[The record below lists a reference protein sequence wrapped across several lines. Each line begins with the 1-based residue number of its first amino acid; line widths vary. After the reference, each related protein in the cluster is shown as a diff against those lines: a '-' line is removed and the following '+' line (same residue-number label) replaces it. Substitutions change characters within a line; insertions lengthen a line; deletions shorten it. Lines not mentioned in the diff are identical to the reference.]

1 MAATRLCAP
10 IRRNRYPIA
19 LLLSTA
25 LLGGCGMTDGR
36 RSIVL
41 KVAQA
46 SNENEQHSNDRF
58 KTERKITRNFQ
69 QQLKEMQPGI
79 KLHPS
84 IYPEESLEKAL
95 KVQTNSGL
103 GPDLVIAD
111 SNQALSLLALGL
123 TDPIKL
129 TEERQ
134 NLINPA
140 ALERVKTANGSLA
153 GQPVSQY
160 LQLACFDKRKLK
172 KAPETLKALSEASG
186 TGKVFGMVTNLQDLY
201 WSLGSFGAGE
211 ALTASLTRQKVTVAA
226 HERLIQWMRWLNAS
240 SYQQN
245 IVFCE
250 IKPHFES
257 VYEGDMQ
264 WISCWSSQLPQLRE
278 KLKDHLGIAPLPS
291 GDFGRATPITRLQVW
306 ALGKNSSR
314 RQRAE
319 SLNLLDF
326 MVQPWAQKTYA
337 LKYRTG
343 FPVNPAAAMI
353 VSKQLPPGFS
363 KFSEEEN
370 KRVSRGDA
378 IVSAIDAKPRLKK
391 GIQSTLNELIFD
403 GLSPEKAATEL
414 ETQMKAKR

>member
-1 MAATRLCAP
+1 
-10 IRRNRYPIA
+10 
-19 LLLSTA
+19 
-25 LLGGCGMTDGR
+25 MTDNQG
-36 RSIVL
+36 SIVL

-46 SNENEQHSNDRF
+46 SNENEQHSNHRF
-58 KTERKITRNFQ
+58 ETERKITRNFQ

-84 IYPEESLEKAL
+84 IYPEESLEREL

-160 LQLACFDKRKLK
+160 LQLACFDKRKLE
-172 KAPETLKALSEASG
+172 KAPETLKAMSEASG

-211 ALTASLTRQKVTVAA
+211 ALTASLAGQKVTVAA
-226 HERLIQWMRWLNAS
+226 HERLIQWMRWLKAS

-245 IVFCE
+245 IVFLRNQAALR
-250 IKPHFES
+250 KAFM
-257 VYEGDMQ
+257 EGDMQ

-353 VSKQLPPGFS
+353 VSKQLSPGFS

-391 GIQSTLNELIFD
+391 GIQSILNKLIFD

>member
-1 MAATRLCAP
+1 
-10 IRRNRYPIA
+10 
-19 LLLSTA
+19 
-25 LLGGCGMTDGR
+25 MTDNQG
-36 RSIVL
+36 SIVL

-46 SNENEQHSNDRF
+46 SNENEQHSDHRF
-58 KTERKITRNFQ
+58 ETERKITRNFQ

-172 KAPETLKALSEASG
+172 KAPETLKAMSEASG
-186 TGKVFGMVTNLQDLY
+186 TGKIFGMVTNLQDLY

-211 ALTASLTRQKVTVAA
+211 ALTASLAGQKVTVAA
-226 HERLIQWMRWLNAS
+226 HERLTQWMRWLKAS

-245 IVFCE
+245 IVFLRNQAALR
-250 IKPHFES
+250 KAFM
-257 VYEGDMQ
+257 EGDMQ

-278 KLKDHLGIAPLPS
+278 TLKDHLGIAPLPN

-363 KFSEEEN
+363 KFSEDEN

>member
-1 MAATRLCAP
+1 
-10 IRRNRYPIA
+10 
-19 LLLSTA
+19 
-25 LLGGCGMTDGR
+25 MTDNQG
-36 RSIVL
+36 SIVL

-46 SNENEQHSNDRF
+46 SSENEQHSDNRF
-58 KTERKITRNFQ
+58 ATERKITRNFQ

-111 SNQALSLLALGL
+111 SNQALSLVALGL

-129 TEERQ
+129 TKERQ
-134 NLINPA
+134 TLINPA
-140 ALERVKTANGSLA
+140 ALERVRTGSGFLA

-172 KAPETLKALSEASG
+172 KAPETLKELSEASG
-186 TGKVFGMVTNLQDLY
+186 NGKVFGMVTNIQDLY
-201 WSLGSFGAGE
+201 WSLGSFGAGK
-211 ALTASLTRQKVTVAA
+211 ALTASLAGQKVNMEA
-226 HERLIQWMRWLNAS
+226 HERLTQWMRWLKES

-245 IVFCE
+245 IVFLRNQAALRKAF
-250 IKPHFES
+250 I
-257 VYEGDMQ
+257 EGEMN

-291 GDFGRATPITRLQVW
+291 GEFGRATPITRLQVW
-306 ALGKNSSR
+306 ALGKNSSK

-319 SLNLLDF
+319 SLSLLDF
-326 MVQPWAQKTYA
+326 MMQPWAQKTYA
-337 LKYRTG
+337 LRYRTG
-343 FPVNPAAAMI
+343 FPVNPAAALI
-353 VSKQLPPGFS
+353 VGKQLPAGFS
-363 KFSEEEN
+363 KFSKDEN

-378 IVSAIDAKPRLKK
+378 IVAAIDANPRLKK
-391 GIQSTLNELIFD
+391 DIQSTLNELIFD
-403 GLSPEKAATEL
+403 GLSPENAATEL
-414 ETQMKAKR
+414 EAKMKAKR